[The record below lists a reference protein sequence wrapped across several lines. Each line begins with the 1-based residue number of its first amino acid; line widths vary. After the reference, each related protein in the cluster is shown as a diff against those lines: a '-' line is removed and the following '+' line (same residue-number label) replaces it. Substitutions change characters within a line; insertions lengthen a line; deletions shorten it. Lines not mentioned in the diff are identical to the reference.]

1 MQLTTRD
8 RGWDWIL
15 VVGREPQRG
24 GHSCQLKP
32 LLRHRRGQDVRH
44 RGGPLEKLNTEKV
57 SNEGSRGAE
66 DEDPGFLLSSG
77 IESVPW
83 VKK

>member
-1 MQLTTRD
+1 MLDESPNDDRNTPGDGEATRASSSLGFGIVAD
-8 RGWDWIL
+8 KMFGI
-15 VVGREPQRG
+15 
-24 GHSCQLKP
+24 
-32 LLRHRRGQDVRH
+32 RH